1 MTPPPAT
8 KSRRSSRPRSRQPTG
23 RDLSL
28 LEDIST
34 IITHSRDV
42 RDTLDRIVG
51 VTSERMDTEVC
62 SLYLHEARSGV
73 LTLWATT
80 GLDRSSV
87 GRVSMR
93 TDEGLVGYAFQ
104 LEEPVMA
111 VDAMAHPRYKYFP
124 ETGEERYH
132 SFLAV
137 PVLERREPSAVLVV
151 QTSRRRRF
159 SRGEVRLLRTIAGQV
174 SGIIS
179 QARLIESLASKE
191 EERRDFQRQ
200 MGDAL
205 RELERYQV
213 GDPRPRTT
221 SAQRARLT
229 GIGASPGFAIGR
241 VHRLKTAARYE
252 DAPPERAGTAREEI
266 ARYRAAVRKA
276 IEQTG
281 RFRDRVQETLPEMDA
296 AIFDAHR
303 LMLEDDSL
311 IAKVEEGI
319 RAGASA
325 EAALGRVVDEYVRQF
340 EGMEDEYL
348 RERAL
353 DIKDIGQRILRC
365 LVGVGEAPKA
375 LGHGVILVATELVLS
390 DFLLIEPGKLKGLV
404 LATGG
409 VTSHASILARSLE
422 IPTVIGCEPM
432 GEDSIRQ
439 GDRLVVDGNA
449 GVVYVNPPADIVREY
464 ERLDREYKAFNRE
477 LGALVHLPAETLE
490 GRRVRLYANI
500 GLFSDVHMA
509 RQHGAEGIGLY
520 RTELPFLS
528 HRDFLTEE
536 EQVDLYTRVV
546 ESMEGLPVTIRTL
559 DLGADKYPTY
569 LRVPREE
576 NPFLGWRS
584 IRISLEM
591 AEVFKTQLRA
601 ILRVSAWGSVRIMFP
616 MISGVEEIRRVKEL
630 LDEARDEL
638 RRRDVEFD
646 EELPIGIMV
655 EVPSAVSLAPRLID
669 EVDFFSIGTN
679 DLIQYTLAVDRNNRK
694 VAPLYEPLHPAVL
707 RAINDVAR
715 AARDAGKPVSIC
727 GEMAADPMCT
737 LALVGIG
744 LENLSMGPFFVPVI
758 KRLVRAVDFRG
769 AQRLAQA
776 ALELGTVKEVK
787 GLLFEGMRELGII
800 DVIETYH

>member
-1 MTPPPAT
+1 MTTPAT
-8 KSRRSSRPRSRQPTG
+8 NSRSTRVRSRQPSG

-34 IITHSRDV
+34 IITQSRDV
-42 RDTLDRIVG
+42 RGALERIVE

-62 SLYLHEARSGV
+62 SLYIYEGRSGL

-104 LEEPVMA
+104 LLEPVMA
-111 VDAMAHPRYKYFP
+111 IDAMAHPRYKYFP

-132 SFLAV
+132 SLLAV

-179 QARLIESLASKE
+179 QARLIESLESKE
-191 EERRDFQRQ
+191 EERRDYQRQ
-200 MGDAL
+200 MGEAL
-205 RELERYQV
+205 AELERYQT
-213 GDPRPRTT
+213 GDSRPRPA
-221 SAQRARLT
+221 AQRIRLT
-229 GIGASPGFAIGR
+229 GMGASPGFAIGR
-241 VHRLKTAARYE
+241 AHRLETAARFE
-252 DAPPERAGTAREEI
+252 DAPRERRGTAREEV
-266 ARYRAAVRKA
+266 ARFRAAVRRA

-281 RFRDRVQETLPEMDA
+281 RFRERVRETLPEMDA

-303 LMLEDDSL
+303 LMLEDESL
-311 IAKVEEGI
+311 LSKVEGAIREGI
-319 RAGASA
+319 SP
-325 EAALGRVVDEYVRQF
+325 EAALGDVVGEYVRQF
-340 EGMEDEYL
+340 EGLDDAYL

-353 DIKDIGQRILRC
+353 DIKDIGHRILRC
-365 LVGVGEAPKA
+365 LLGISDVPKKAIGRGV
-375 LGHGVILVATELVLS
+375 VLVASELVLS
-390 DFLLIEPGKLKGLV
+390 DLLLIEPGKLKGLV

-422 IPTVIGCEPM
+422 IPTVIGCEQLSEESVRP
-432 GEDSIRQ
+432 
-439 GDRLVVDGNA
+439 GDQLVVDGNA
-449 GVVYVNPPADIVREY
+449 GIVYVNPPADIVREY
-464 ERLDREYKAFNRE
+464 ERLDREYRAFNRE
-477 LGALVHLPAETLE
+477 LGALVHLPAETLD
-490 GRRVRLYANI
+490 GRRVHLHANI
-500 GLFSDVHMA
+500 GLFSDVHLA

-528 HRDFLTEE
+528 HRDFLSEA
-536 EQVDLYTRVV
+536 EQVELYARVV
-546 ESMEGLPVTIRTL
+546 DTMEGLPVTIRTL
-559 DLGADKYPTY
+559 DLGADKYPAY

-601 ILRVSAWGSVRIMFP
+601 ILRVSAAAPLRILFP
-616 MISGVEEIRRVKEL
+616 MISSVEEIRRVKEL
-630 LDEARDEL
+630 LEEAKEEL
-638 RRRDVEFD
+638 RGTDTPFD
-646 EELPIGIMV
+646 EHLPIGIMV
-655 EVPSAVSLAPRLID
+655 EVPSAVSLSPKLIR

-707 RAINDVAR
+707 RAINYVAR
-715 AARDAGKPVSIC
+715 AAFDAGKPVSIC

-758 KRLVRAVDFRG
+758 KRLVRAVDFRR
-769 AQRLAQA
+769 AQRLAQQ
-776 ALELGTVKEVK
+776 ALDLATVKEVK
-787 GLLFEGMRELGII
+787 GLLFEGMRDLGVI